1 MVFSNDNVDLK
12 DHKKKF
18 FFLKVPTALEKLF
31 WGLDRVSEVYDPSW
45 WEDGLK
51 TSNQAEVTLSIQRCI
66 KILLF

>member
-45 WEDGLK
+45 
-51 TSNQAEVTLSIQRCI
+51 
-66 KILLF
+66 